1 MMAGSLQD
9 QLLQAG
15 LADKDKAK
23 KLAREQRKKA
33 KVARRSGL
41 EQVDENKEAAKR
53 ALAEKTARDRE
64 LNQALNSKA
73 ERKAINAQIKQLID
87 NNKLAKG
94 NGEVGFNFTDG
105 KKVKKIY
112 VSAMEQKQLSAGV
125 LSIVKQGDQYEILP
139 RPVADKIAERDLA
152 RVIDCSEEC
161 DQGLTAE
168 EKDWYKDYEIP
179 DDLMW

>member
-1 MMAGSLQD
+1 MAGSLQD

-23 KLAREQRKKA
+23 KLAKAKRKEA
-33 KVARRSGL
+33 KVARRSGV
-41 EQVDENKEAAKR
+41 EIIDENKEAAKR
-53 ALAEKTARDRE
+53 ALAEKAARDRE

-73 ERKAINAQIKQLID
+73 QRKAINAQIKQLID

-94 NGEVGFNFTDG
+94 RGEIGFNFTDG
-105 KKVKKIY
+105 KKVKKLY
-112 VSAMEQKQLSAGV
+112 TSELEQKQLAAGI

-139 RPVADKIAERDLA
+139 RPVADKIAERDA
-152 RVIDCSEEC
+152 GRVIDCTEES
-161 DQGLTAE
+161 DQGLTEE
-168 EKDWYKDYEIP
+168 EKDWYKDYDIP